1 MKLVR
6 FSKLFDLR
14 LIVCSL
20 ACLAGS
26 FANAQISQGTFNLP
40 RQTNW
45 GGAVLA
51 PGAYSYSLNHAGPGG
66 IILVRA
72 PRGAA
77 KMAMA
82 GEIRQSKQSARS
94 HLLLVTQG
102 GQTSIRELYL
112 GDLAVTLLFGPAKVK
127 YSVLAQTPVVKQYVL
142 VADGRR

>member
-1 MKLVR
+1 
-6 FSKLFDLR
+6 
-14 LIVCSL
+14 
-20 ACLAGS
+20 
-26 FANAQISQGTFNLP
+26 
-40 RQTNW
+40 
-45 GGAVLA
+45 
-51 PGAYSYSLNHAGPGG
+51 
-66 IILVRA
+66 
-72 PRGAA
+72 
-77 KMAMA
+77 MAMA

>member
-26 FANAQISQGTFNLP
+26 FASAQVSQGTFTLP
-40 RQTNW
+40 RQTHW

-51 PGAYSYSLNHAGPGG
+51 PGAYSYTLNHASPGG
-66 IILVRA
+66 IILIRA

-77 KMAMA
+77 KMAMT
-82 GEIRQSKQSARS
+82 GQTRQSKESARS

-102 GQTSIRELYL
+102 GQTSIRELYV
-112 GDLAVTLLFGPAKVK
+112 GDLAVTLLFGPPKVK
-127 YSVLAQTPVVKQYVL
+127 YSVLAQTPIVKQYVL
-142 VADGRR
+142 VADARR